1 MPGRTALEDMTFR
14 IEPGRKIAIVG
25 PTGAGKTTVTNLLM
39 RFYDADSG
47 TVLVGGRPVGS
58 VRVEDLRRQFTMIP
72 QEPWVF
78 KGTLR
83 DNVAFTTDATD
94 EEVWNAL
101 RTAGLENFARSIGGL
116 DAVISDGLSSGQRQ
130 QVSIARSLIRNA
142 PIAIMDEATS
152 SVDTR
157 TEKSIQEALSGLM
170 RGRTSVIIAHRLTT
184 ILDADEILVMENG
197 RITEHGDHKS
207 LLELNRTYAR
217 LYNSQFMDFD
227 D

>member
-1 MPGRTALEDMTFR
+1 MTFR

-47 TVLVGGRPVGS
+47 TVYVGGRPVGS

-94 EEVWNAL
+94 EEVWDAL
-101 RTAGLENFARSIGGL
+101 RTAGLENFAKSIGGL
-116 DAVISDGLSSGQRQ
+116 DAVISDSLSSGQRQ

-197 RITEHGDHKS
+197 RITEHGNHES
-207 LLELNRTYAR
+207 LLALNRTYAR